1 MPAYKRI
8 HEINVHDDAMQITSK
23 KTIISGGIGVDYIK
37 FNLSDVWAE
46 LDVNIFMSN
55 GVSDAY
61 RFNYTGEHIAIPAE
75 LISEPGILDIGIVG
89 YKDNARV
96 TVAKLV
102 TPFTVVMQ
110 SVNGEKEPPQPVE
123 DIYADITGALND
135 TKELQD
141 KVDKALTVLDDLA
154 HAANEAIN
162 NAIAATTAAKE
173 AATKAD
179 TAADNANE
187 AADNAN
193 EAAVI
198 AGEKTVEVFNDP
210 VADDRVI
217 IKYPS
222 FLKSD
227 DCGSIYMN
235 VSGGDYNG

>member
-1 MPAYKRI
+1 
-8 HEINVHDDAMQITSK
+8 MQITSK

-141 KVDKALTVLDDLA
+141 KVDKALTVLDDLVHFVYGGTGCRLLLIGDSA
-154 HAANEAIN
+154 QLPP
-162 NAIAATTAAKE
+162 
-173 AATKAD
+173 
-179 TAADNANE
+179 
-187 AADNAN
+187 
-193 EAAVI
+193 V
-198 AGEKTVEVFNDP
+198 GEEDSPALSSDFMEKFLSFFNCNICKQ
-210 VADDRVI
+210 A
-217 IKYPS
+217 
-222 FLKSD
+222 FW
-227 DCGSIYMN
+227 
-235 VSGGDYNG
+235 